1 MQKDFE
7 QRDILHQT
15 SDKLN
20 QLQREITY
28 REGEI
33 ASLKNKIQ
41 DREMHCDAA
50 LVSDTLNKHKLTQLK
65 GSNTNKDQEIAD
77 LKQKL
82 FET

>member
-1 MQKDFE
+1 M
-7 QRDILHQT
+7 
-15 SDKLN
+15 N

-33 ASLKNKIQ
+33 SQLKNKIK

-50 LVSDTLNKHKLTQLK
+50 LVSNTLNKYQVTKLK
-65 GSNTNKDQEIAD
+65 GSNDNKDQEIGD

-82 FET
+82 FETQK